1 MTTTTPVAGASRA
14 GDAVPPAGA
23 PAAPAGPGA
32 AGPSPSRA
40 ARGLS
45 IVERSAV
52 VGSFVIMVLLFC
64 LLASDTFPTT
74 GTLKDVLDQCAVPVI
89 LVCGLTLVLAVGE
102 FDLSYTATVGLS
114 AGLVIVLAAQ
124 HGWSVPAACG
134 AALLASLVVGVIVGV
149 LVTVGGAS
157 SFIVTLAIGSAV
169 TGLELAITGNKTIFT
184 GIPTSYSDLSSKM
197 FLGLKSPVWAAL
209 IVMLGIAVLLHRT
222 RFGRQAQAIG
232 GNPAAAFLAGVRVRR
247 IRIIAFTI
255 VAVLAGLA
263 ALILTS
269 RASSYYP
276 NSSAGFLLNTYAAAF
291 LGASVGRW
299 RGFTVFGS
307 AFGVLWIITLQTGL
321 TQANAPAWT
330 SSFIQGLVLAIAVLV
345 ASRGRRATP

>member
-1 MTTTTPVAGASRA
+1 MTSASLQVAGAD
-14 GDAVPPAGA
+14 GAGA
-23 PAAPAGPGA
+23 KAGPGEA
-32 AGPSPSRA
+32 SASPAGPSRA

-45 IVERSAV
+45 LVERSAV
-52 VGSFVIMVLLFC
+52 VGSYVIMVLLFC
-64 LLASDTFPTT
+64 LLAKDTFPTS

-102 FDLSYTATVGLS
+102 FDLSYTATVGLA
-114 AGLVIVLAAQ
+114 AGLVIVLTAQ
-124 HGWSVPAACG
+124 HGWAIAPAIAV
-134 AALLASLVVGVIVGV
+134 ALLASLAVGIVVGL
-149 LVTVGGAS
+149 LVTIGHAS

-169 TGLELAITGNKTIFT
+169 TGLELAITGNKTIFQN
-184 GIPTSYSDLSSKM
+184 IPTAYADLSAKA

-209 IVMLGIAVLLHRT
+209 IVMGLIAVLLHRT
-222 RFGRQAQAIG
+222 RFGRHAQAIG
-232 GNPAAAFLAGVRVRR
+232 GNPTAAYLAGVRVRR
-247 IRIIAFTI
+247 VRVVAFAI

-263 ALILTS
+263 AVILTS

-321 TQANAPAWT
+321 TQSNAPAWT

-345 ASRGRRATP
+345 ASRGRRGTP